1 MGSIEDAKNTVKN
14 NIDWKIV
21 VSSVVA
27 TVIIGAGVMAL
38 KKYGGKA
45 GKTAA
50 AVVAG
55 GK

>member
-1 MGSIEDAKNTVKN
+1 MNKVEEVKETVKR

>member
-1 MGSIEDAKNTVKN
+1 MDKVEEIKNTVKN

-27 TVIIGAGVMAL
+27 TVVIGAGVMAL